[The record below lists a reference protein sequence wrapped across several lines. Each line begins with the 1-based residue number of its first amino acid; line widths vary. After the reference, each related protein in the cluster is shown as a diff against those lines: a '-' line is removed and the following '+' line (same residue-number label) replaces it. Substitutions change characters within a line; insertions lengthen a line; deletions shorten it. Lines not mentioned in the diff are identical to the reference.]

1 MTYKEFTVIADFSH
15 CCIVGPQIIGGNCMK
30 STLLAIAASAC
41 SFGAIASTQ
50 SSQSMDQFC
59 SDRASIKSVKELTE
73 SSYNLMGF
81 ANGGGI
87 GNGGVCWWHSR
98 MQRNALYLTIYK
110 PGERKPSKA
119 QAKIIVEKIREGE
132 DVVVI
137 PGFDNFQE
145 FSVEYREIIQRE
157 LDKWQKGDGV
167 LRFNWVIGLK
177 GKSEVSA
184 DKMKEMM
191 DELYDYVEVKGN
203 IAYEKLQIKGIVAH
217 AWLVVNMKKV
227 EKGYDLEVLDSNYP
241 IATLF
246 YSYRPGM
253 TSFNHYAYGNF
264 VPYLERTEEM
274 NKLKNVV
281 LKKCNPE
288 EYNDRKGDE
297 KDNENL
303 VENRLSKN

>member
-1 MTYKEFTVIADFSH
+1 
-15 CCIVGPQIIGGNCMK
+15 MK
-30 STLLAIAASAC
+30 STLLAIAAFAC

-81 ANGGGI
+81 ANRGGI

-110 PGERKPSKA
+110 PGERRPSKA
-119 QAKIIVEKIREGE
+119 QAKVIVEKLRAGK

-167 LRFNWVIGLK
+167 LKFNWVIGLK
-177 GKSEVSA
+177 GKSHVDA
-184 DKMKEMM
+184 DKMKSMM

-217 AWLVVNMKKV
+217 AWLVINMKKV
-227 EKGYDLEVLDSNYP
+227 GKGYDLQVLDSNYP
-241 IATLF
+241 NATQL
-246 YSYRPGM
+246 YQYRPGM
-253 TSFNHYAYGNF
+253 TNFNHYFYGDF
-264 VPYLERTEEM
+264 VPYLERKGEM
-274 NKLKNVV
+274 TKLANVI

-297 KDNENL
+297 QEDEKTEQL
-303 VENRLSKN
+303 RLSKN